1 MDRVGGEGIDWECT
15 EYELYDLVKGGREWR
30 WVWSVGHYPTSL
42 AGVDG
47 LLYLL
52 TLRSQ

>member
-1 MDRVGGEGIDWECT
+1 MYEL
-15 EYELYDLVKGGREWR
+15 YELYDLVKGGREWR

-52 TLRSQ
+52 RSQ